1 MRWNQGRDAIEQ
13 LLADRELERVPAS
26 SAPMIYSADVREDIA
41 KTDAIIKIA
50 TTMLDQMSPF

>member
-1 MRWNQGRDAIEQ
+1 
-13 LLADRELERVPAS
+13 
-26 SAPMIYSADVREDIA
+26 MIYSADVCEDIA